1 MLIYSIKHAASHAPP
16 STRRASE
23 RKVPTLPRTT
33 HRTEMVVLWSDME
46 AHAHFLTKIGLSDKE
61 AAVYLALLEIG
72 RASAQELAT
81 QSKVKRGTVY
91 TILASLL
98 RRGLVSTAQENV
110 GVKGGKQM
118 FYAEDPSNI
127 AELLTEQEHE
137 LARTK
142 TEAETHIAD
151 LRRLHLSRGTRPV
164 VRYFEGA
171 ETRKVTKDI
180 SKTKHEHNLTFNNI
194 DALLR
199 AYPGLYHTPEGK
211 RIIDAHTRVLY
222 TSKYGPVQGVHNL
235 ALQREGRWVSL
246 EQGPD
251 FAGDVTVY
259 GNKVSF
265 SSFKGTLVSVI
276 IEHEDIA
283 RLVEA
288 LFNVAWNAVQN
299 TPEPKSTV
307 SLEDIDKM

>member
-1 MLIYSIKHAASHAPP
+1 MDS
-16 STRRASE
+16 
-23 RKVPTLPRTT
+23 
-33 HRTEMVVLWSDME
+33 
-46 AHAHFLTKIGLSDKE
+46 HAHFLTKIGLSDKE

-98 RRGLVSTAQENV
+98 KQGLVSTAQENV
-110 GVKGGKQM
+110 SVKGGKQM

-137 LARTK
+137 LARTR

-164 VRYFEGA
+164 VRYFEGV
-171 ETRKVTKDI
+171 ETFKYVLKDLAT
-180 SKTKHEHNLTFNNI
+180 TKHEHNITFNNL

-199 AYPGLYHTPEGK
+199 ALPGLYPTEK
-211 RIIDAHTRVLY
+211 RLVNAHTRVLY
-222 TSKYGPVQGVHNL
+222 TSKHGPVSGIHNP

-246 EQGPD
+246 KHGPD
-251 FAGDVTVY
+251 FAGDVSVY
-259 GNKVSF
+259 GNKVCFTSF
-265 SSFKGTLVSVI
+265 SGTPTSVL

-283 RLVEA
+283 RIVEA
-288 LFNVAWNAVQN
+288 LFNVAWDAVQN
-299 TPEPKSTV
+299 TPEPESAIPLK
-307 SLEDIDKM
+307 DIDKK